1 MSGLSK
7 NLLPIQNLEIKIDSD
22 SSMPRV
28 ILNGVDFQAEDIGL
42 QGIKIIWETKKDEV
56 PETLIQV
63 DYINNRE
70 APHIV
75 SVKHLSY
82 QRKLKVLDTDAILQ
96 YLAKY
101 LLLILVQIS
110 CYTSEFYLH
119 YINFRKE
126 K

>member
-1 MSGLSK
+1 MSDLSK

-28 ILNGVDFQAEDIGL
+28 ILNGIDFQAKDIGL

-75 SVKHLSY
+75 SVKQSFKNTL
-82 QRKLKVLDTDAILQ
+82 LK
-96 YLAKY
+96 
-101 LLLILVQIS
+101 
-110 CYTSEFYLH
+110 
-119 YINFRKE
+119 
-126 K
+126 

>member
-7 NLLPIQNLEIKIDSD
+7 NLLPIQNLEIKIDSG
-22 SSMPRV
+22 SSIPRV
-28 ILNGVDFQAEDIGL
+28 IWNGIDFQAEDIGL

-75 SVKHLSY
+75 SVKQSFQNTL
-82 QRKLKVLDTDAILQ
+82 LK
-96 YLAKY
+96 
-101 LLLILVQIS
+101 
-110 CYTSEFYLH
+110 
-119 YINFRKE
+119 
-126 K
+126 